1 MALPEHIQKDR
12 NELVERVVQDIKEG
26 KPFFWDKGH
35 YGHPPRNASTEKNY
49 LGINNLR
56 LMVSSMK
63 HGYKDSR
70 WLTYKQ
76 AQALGGNVK
85 KGEKGTHIEFW
96 DYYKDKMAKN
106 PQTGKLEPVLEP
118 DPQTGK
124 MRRVRVKR
132 DVPLVKCY
140 SVFNAEQVEG
150 MKPEHEI
157 TIKDEDRNQHM
168 ENMLKNSEAKIYYDQ
183 TDRNYYSHV
192 TDEIHVM
199 DRKDFKELE
208 GFYATVAHEI
218 AHSTGSEKRL
228 NRPMLMESDG
238 FGGEKYAQEE
248 LRAELTSMFLSQEY
262 GLKLD
267 EAHYQNH
274 AAYLQSWAKALQD
287 DPNELYKAAADAQK
301 AADYIKERMIEKGI
315 KKTVEQAEDKAE
327 SKAVTKEAVKAQDK
341 IKTASKETKLT
352 PKQKLQARMNERH
365 FKGREKDKSMAV

>member
-35 YGHPPRNASTEKNY
+35 YGHPPRNATTEKSY

-56 LMVSSMK
+56 LMVSSMEK
-63 HGYKDSR
+63 GYKDSR
-70 WLTYKQ
+70 WMTYKQ
-76 AQALGGNVK
+76 AEAMGGNVK

-96 DYYKDKMAKN
+96 DYYKDKMQQN
-106 PQTGKLEPVLEP
+106 PATGKWEPVMER
-118 DPQTGK
+118 DSKTGE
-124 MRRVRVKR
+124 MRKVRTR
-132 DVPLVKCY
+132 REVPLVKCY

-150 MKPEHEI
+150 LDLKPEHEI

-168 ENMLKNSEAKIYYDQ
+168 ENMLKHSEATIFYDQ
-183 TDRNYYSHV
+183 SNRNYYNHAS
-192 TDEIHVM
+192 DEIHVM

-218 AHSTGSEKRL
+218 AHSTGAEKRL
-228 NRPMLMESDG
+228 NRPTLTSSDG

-248 LRAELTSMFLSQEY
+248 LRAELASMFLAQEY

-301 AADYIKERMIEKGI
+301 ATDYIKEHMIEKGL
-315 KKTVEQAEDKAE
+315 KKVAEKITEKAAE
-327 SKAVTKEAVKAQDK
+327 KVAEKVAGKELATGAVA
-341 IKTASKETKLT
+341 KLT
-352 PKQKLQARMNERH
+352 PKEKLKAKMGSRA
-365 FKGREKDKSMAV
+365 KGKELAVGM